1 MNGQPK
7 DVSRFLSY
15 ILNDFSQ
22 FDRPLFPSNDI
33 KGIDICNGKQQASNG
48 LNVERLRCRRSL
60 NGAQLT
66 HRPKHITKREEKR
79 MTTTIKAFHLFKIFY
94 GETQDDEIDSQI
106 NLVSLYRRCIW
117 R

>member
-15 ILNDFSQ
+15 ILNDFFQ

-33 KGIDICNGKQQASNG
+33 KSIDICNGKQEASNG

-79 MTTTIKAFHLFKIFY
+79 MTTTIKACHLFKIFY

-106 NLVSLYRRCIW
+106 NLLRLNKCVW
-117 R
+117 